1 MVMLEVVIMND
12 LVLVDMTACGISTAH
27 KCNKSINVPI
37 QC

>member
-12 LVLVDMTACGISTAH
+12 LVLVDMTGGISTAH